1 MIWGEEGDGGEVG
14 GGGGGGLNYEILSKN
29 ARKT

>member
-14 GGGGGGLNYEILSKN
+14 GWGGVGLNYEILSKN